1 MYLAIRICKN
11 YCRMLK
17 IILLPD
23 FCPLKLKI
31 AQFSIG
37 FRPNLFRPAINTFEL
52 IRRVK
57 QKLCFFLSEIDILA
71 VTLYPEMNIQT
82 FFELK
87 SAFFELIRCMK

>member
-11 YCRMLK
+11 YCRILK
-17 IILLPD
+17 IILVPD

-31 AQFSIG
+31 AGFSIG
-37 FRPNLFRPAINTFEL
+37 FRLNLFRPAINIFEL
-52 IRRVK
+52 IRRAK

-71 VTLYPEMNIQT
+71 VTRYLGMNIQT

-87 SAFFELIRCMK
+87 